1 MLLVAICADS
11 AAAEA
16 LRPVLLAAHGQYLL
30 SLESL
35 RFSAPLARRDDAL
48 FSGEGIESSV
58 IILEGSAWP
67 QLVETLLAD
76 PYAVGGVWAKIGLYE
91 MPHPPVLSPGE
102 FLVDLTRD
110 GRWYLKLFSG
120 SSVDT
125 GALKLVYR
133 DGWAGTTTSASST
146 KVVGPLEVGGWSG
159 MSIAAAADM
168 STALNSVS
176 AADVA
181 CVTGGV
187 SSTLAVPVAAG
198 SWTKRP

>member
-1 MLLVAICADS
+1 
-11 AAAEA
+11 
-16 LRPVLLAAHGQYLL
+16 GQYLL
-30 SLESL
+30 SQESL

-48 FSGEGIESSV
+48 VSGEGIESSV

-120 SSVDT
+120 PSVDT
-125 GALKLVYR
+125 GVLKLVFR
-133 DGWAGTTTSASST
+133 DSWAGTPPSASST
-146 KVVGPLEVGGWSG
+146 KAVGPLEVGGWSG
-159 MSIAAAADM
+159 MSIAAAPDM
-168 STALNSVS
+168 LTALNSAS
-176 AADVA
+176 AAG
-181 CVTGGV
+181 VTGAAGTV
-187 SSTLAVPVAAG
+187 STTLAVPVAAG
-198 SWTKRP
+198 SWTKRL